1 MRQTLKIT
9 VYTNRDGIDVEL
21 PARWAVCPACDGGG
35 TDRGAHYEC
44 DGGGFT
50 ASEWAE
56 QDEDFRDD
64 YMAGR
69 LDRTCETCK
78 GRTTILEID
87 EEACTGWRNRILLKA
102 YREQQAD
109 SADIDAMQAAERRM
123 GA

>member
-1 MRQTLKIT
+1 MRQTLTIT
-9 VYTNRDGIDVEL
+9 VYTNRDGLDVKL
-21 PARWAVCPACDGGG
+21 PSRWVVCPDCDGGG
-35 TDRGAHYEC
+35 TDRGRHFEC

-64 YMAGR
+64 YMSGR
-69 LDRTCETCK
+69 LDQPCYTCK
-78 GRTTILEID
+78 GRTTIQIID
-87 EEACTGWRNRILLKA
+87 EEACTGWRHKIILKA

-109 SADIDAMQAAERRM
+109 NDYIDAMHEAERRF